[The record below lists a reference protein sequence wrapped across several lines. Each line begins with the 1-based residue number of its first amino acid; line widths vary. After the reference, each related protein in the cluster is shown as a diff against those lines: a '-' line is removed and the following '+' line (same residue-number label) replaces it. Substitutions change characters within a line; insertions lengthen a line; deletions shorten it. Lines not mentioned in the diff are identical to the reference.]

1 MNQISSGN
9 SSAQGHAIQKRILLK
24 KGFHLIVPRTERKDA
39 WPSMKLTRG
48 EVALHGAVV
57 FARAAAAHSVGQA
70 RLVGL
75 PGRAR
80 LVDRQAGSRADL
92 MGLKSCRTS
101 KS

>member
-1 MNQISSGN
+1 MKSVQEILVLKGL
-9 SSAQGHAIQKRILLK
+9 AIQKRILLP
-24 KGFHLIVPRTERKDA
+24 KGFHPIVPRTERKDA

-80 LVDRQAGSRADL
+80 LVDRQAGRRADL